1 MNDIRFVKNGWI
13 MLVELVR
20 KRILIGEANQWF
32 EDFIIMGLT
41 HETIHILI
49 DELEG
54 LEATDKFDN
63 IFGYANP
70 TILLLPEND
79 TVFDSVQRQRLEK
92 AFWNEK
98 DKRRNRNLGTSY

>member
-1 MNDIRFVKNGWI
+1 MDEIQFIENGWI
-13 MLVELVR
+13 MQVELIK

-32 EDFIIMGLT
+32 EDFIIMGIT
-41 HETIHILI
+41 HETMHLVI

-70 TILLLPEND
+70 TILLLPEDNSE
-79 TVFDSVQRQRLEK
+79 FDSVQRSRLEK
-92 AFWNEK
+92 VFWNEK
-98 DKRRNRNLGTSY
+98 GKRRTR

>member
-1 MNDIRFVKNGWI
+1 MQ
-13 MLVELVR
+13 VELIK

-32 EDFIIMGLT
+32 EDFIIMGII
-41 HETIHILI
+41 HETMHLVI

-70 TILLLPEND
+70 TILLLPKDNSE
-79 TVFDSVQRQRLEK
+79 FDSVQRNRLEK
-92 AFWNEK
+92 VFWNEK
-98 DKRRNRNLGTSY
+98 GKCRAR